1 MNPRL
6 RNTAA
11 LLGVTGIVALAGC
24 GTDDTSGVAA
34 AGTQSAGAQTQ
45 SGSAPPGRPGQG
57 PDVSALAEKL
67 GVSEPKLQSAMEA
80 TRPEPGQAP
89 SGDPSAPLA
98 EKLGVSEA
106 KVRAAMQSLMP
117 QGAPPSGQP
126 PQGVT
131 PS

>member
-1 MNPRL
+1 VNPRL

-11 LLGVTGIVALAGC
+11 LLGVTGIVA
-24 GTDDTSGVAA
+24 
-34 AGTQSAGAQTQ
+34 QSAGTETP
-45 SGSAPPGRPGQG
+45 SGSAPQGQPRQG
-57 PDVSALAEKL
+57 PDLSALAEKL
-67 GVSEPKLQSAMEA
+67 GVSESKLQNAMEA

-89 SGDPSAPLA
+89 SGDPSAALA
-98 EKLGVSEA
+98 QKLGVSEA